1 MGCTGLDLGSQ
12 QVLWF
17 GHSGKKGMSFG
28 RSRVMAHT
36 NCRCNLSFRDI
47 ADAIQVEAVLLVS
60 FGTFR
65 DVDFFFWSLS
75 YLLFL
80 CSSILFFLFFLP
92 SVIMPVILS
101 PVISPPCIVSHA
113 ANGLAA
119 FLAAFLR
126 RCSAHLD

>member
-12 QVLWF
+12 QVWF

-36 NCRCNLSFRDI
+36 HCRCNLSSRDI

-65 DVDFFFWSLS
+65 DVDFFFGLS
-75 YLLFL
+75 HIYFFSVHLF
-80 CSSILFFLFFLP
+80 CFFLFFFT
-92 SVIMPVILS
+92 
-101 PVISPPCIVSHA
+101 ISHHA
-113 ANGLAA
+113 CHTFTGHFTALH
-119 FLAAFLR
+119 
-126 RCSAHLD
+126 CQSCC